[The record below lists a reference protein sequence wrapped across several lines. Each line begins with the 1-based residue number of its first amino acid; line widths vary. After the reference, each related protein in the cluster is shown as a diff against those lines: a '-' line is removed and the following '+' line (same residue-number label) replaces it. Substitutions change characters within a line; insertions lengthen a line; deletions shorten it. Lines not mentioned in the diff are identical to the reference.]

1 MECVAICCQK
11 SHDPVP
17 LPDGKSVS
25 LGRGPLTKITDKKCS
40 RNQVQLTANY
50 LEKEVQVTQLGNTSS
65 CVGGVNLNKGDSAS
79 LGPGGMFCLLG
90 DSYRYFIHF
99 TSTSFEKDDPDEEP
113 RAKKA
118 RCDTLSDSDDDNL
131 SQEDLEDIRREF
143 GQEMVKKIQ
152 QNQKQDQEVS
162 KQESSLAFED
172 LGKYRRKAYYFYK

>member
-1 MECVAICCQK
+1 
-11 SHDPVP
+11 
-17 LPDGKSVS
+17 
-25 LGRGPLTKITDKKCS
+25 
-40 RNQVQLTANY
+40 
-50 LEKEVQVTQLGNTSS
+50 
-65 CVGGVNLNKGDSAS
+65 
-79 LGPGGMFCLLG
+79 MFCLLG

-143 GQEMVKKIQ
+143 GQEMIEKIQ

-172 LGKYRRKAYYFYK
+172 CWENIEGKLIIFTSKGIEGRSKVFITAFKFYC

>member
-1 MECVAICCQK
+1 MIR
-11 SHDPVP
+11 SPS
-17 LPDGKSVS
+17 LPQVS
-25 LGRGPLTKITDKKCS
+25 ISFFLIFVFL
-40 RNQVQLTANY
+40 
-50 LEKEVQVTQLGNTSS
+50 QLGNTSS

-99 TSTSFEKDDPDEEP
+99 TSTSSEKDVPDREP

-143 GQEMVKKIQ
+143 GHEMVEKIQ
-152 QNQKQDQEVS
+152 QNQKQQQEVV
-162 KQESSLAFED
+162 KQENSLGFEHCWENIEGKLIIFTSKGIEGRSKVFLTAFKIYC
-172 LGKYRRKAYYFYK
+172 LVKRFYM